1 MTEVFRGFDQAML
14 NAQYDL
20 RTLWPDVPDIIAHR
34 ENESARVRA
43 RIPGRIDIA
52 YGECPGQR
60 LDVFPPS
67 NGRNGSAALIYIHG
81 GYWQSSDKNDTTY
94 IAPAFIDAGITFIT
108 LNYTLAPAA
117 TLSEMVDD
125 CRQAITW
132 IWHHAEEVGVDRQR
146 LYLAGH
152 SAGAHLTAMM
162 LTTEWKDIN
171 DASQTRPIRGACALS
186 GLYDMEPIRLCFVN
200 EVLGLKLEDVAD
212 NSPLFLEPLMDIP
225 MILSVG
231 DMETDEFKRHQTE
244 LHAVWGAK
252 GLAIDEVP
260 APHCHHY
267 TIVGHFGDPET
278 VLHRAMI
285 DMIRGG

>member
-1 MTEVFRGFDQAML
+1 
-14 NAQYDL
+14 
-20 RTLWPDVPDIIAHR
+20 
-34 ENESARVRA
+34 
-43 RIPGRIDIA
+43 
-52 YGECPGQR
+52 
-60 LDVFPPS
+60 
-67 NGRNGSAALIYIHG
+67 
-81 GYWQSSDKNDTTY
+81 
-94 IAPAFIDAGITFIT
+94 
-108 LNYTLAPAA
+108 
-117 TLSEMVDD
+117 
-125 CRQAITW
+125 
-132 IWHHAEEVGVDRQR
+132 
-146 LYLAGH
+146 
-152 SAGAHLTAMM
+152 MM

-212 NSPLFLEPLMDIP
+212 NSPLFRAVDGYSDDS
-225 MILSVG
+225 SVG

-267 TIVGHFGDPET
+267 TIVEHFGDPET

-285 DMIRGG
+285 DMICGG